1 MTQGRPASAGRLFH
15 GMCLENGKD
24 DTGKGKEMASYIEVM
39 RQAVIALTVE
49 GDKQAMR
56 DDVRRM
62 LAGAAGAA
70 RSSKGGFGDM
80 MDGIASGIAF
90 EKAESADWLDAE
102 AIRGGASGPFDACDL
117 EMWLAICERIG
128 VATVPGEVILR
139 LNRVE
144 TEIVS
149 GQTEIPEGRS
159 RNAVVAAL
167 KELVEQAEREDVTP
181 EMLDLF
187 VYLFDTAEQDAV
199 DREALQE
206 RLAACMD
213 EVPEGYMVRTAGCGG
228 SELKALAGTGLAG
241 PTAPETRFGTD
252 LEVGPGWVRLGNRR
266 TLNTRDHRTV
276 SLTAQRPKSDM
287 VFIARPW
294 VQASR
299 WIETMDPHRDGSPFA
314 GPGRWPAEW
323 RAFVV
328 DGKVTGVSFYYG
340 FAGEM
345 NSENARMALEVRD
358 TAQRLVDGMTA
369 RKIWPRYMKAEF
381 ARRSPHPQMQAALEG
396 FGRET
401 VSCSLDFIETDQGLL
416 LLEGGPA
423 NTPIGGAH
431 VCSFAGAG
439 LRKGAVD
446 GRLMAKS
453 TTGVAFRA
461 MPHISM
467 MEPKTWHDGDRTG
480 SIATWAETEALA
492 LAENAPVPIG
502 QEPKRGIVARLF
514 GGK

>member
-1 MTQGRPASAGRLFH
+1 
-15 GMCLENGKD
+15 MCLLLDWNGFEQEFREEKQ
-24 DTGKGKEMASYIEVM
+24 MASYIEMM

-49 GDKQAMR
+49 GDKRATR
-56 DDVRRM
+56 DDVRKM

-70 RSSKGGFGDM
+70 RAPKGGFEIM
-80 MDGIASGIAF
+80 MNGIADGLAF

-102 AIRGGASGPFDACDL
+102 TIRNGASGPFDACDL

-144 TEIVS
+144 SEIVS
-149 GQTEIPEGRS
+149 GQSEIPESRS
-159 RNAVVAAL
+159 KDAIIAAM
-167 KELVEQAEREDVTP
+167 KAMVEQADREGVTP

-199 DREALQE
+199 DREDLQE

-213 EVPEGYMVRTAGCGG
+213 EVPEGYMVRTAACGG

-241 PTAPETRFGTD
+241 PTAPETKFGPD

-276 SLTAQRPKSDM
+276 SLTAQRPKSDL
-287 VFIARPW
+287 VFLARPW

-328 DGKVTGVSFYYG
+328 DGKVSGVAFYYS
-340 FAGEM
+340 FSGEM
-345 NSENARMALEVRD
+345 NPENARMALEVRD
-358 TAQRLVDGMTA
+358 TAQRLVDGMMA
-369 RKIWPRYMKAEF
+369 QKLWPRYMKAEY
-381 ARRSPHPQMQAALEG
+381 ARRNPHPDMQAALAD

-401 VSCSLDFIETDQGLL
+401 VSCSLDFIETDEGLL
-416 LLEGGPA
+416 LIEGGPA
-423 NTPIGGAH
+423 NTPVGGAH
-431 VCSFAGAG
+431 VCSFAGVG

-453 TTGVAFRA
+453 SYGVAFRA
-461 MPHISM
+461 MPHINM
-467 MEPKTWHDGDRTG
+467 MEPTTWHDGDRTG

-492 LAENAPVPIG
+492 LTEDAPVAVG
-502 QEPKRGIVARLF
+502 EEPRRGIVARLF
-514 GGK
+514 GRK